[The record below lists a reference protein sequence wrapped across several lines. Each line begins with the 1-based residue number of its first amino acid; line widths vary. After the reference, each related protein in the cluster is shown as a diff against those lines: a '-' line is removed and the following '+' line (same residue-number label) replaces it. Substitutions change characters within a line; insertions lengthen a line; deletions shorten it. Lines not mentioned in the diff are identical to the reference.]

1 MPIGTVKWVDQ
12 ENGFIVSITRDPGQ
26 GQSSSSRGSSG
37 QLAQNKN
44 DCNVPIRS
52 TAFPPGAWVNEGQMV
67 SYDVI
72 QGTKG
77 PHAANIRLV
86 INTTPKASSSLG
98 R

>member
-1 MPIGTVKWVDQ
+1 VGRSGKRVHCIHHERSGSRSVKQQSRQIRTIGT
-12 ENGFIVSITRDPGQ
+12 E
-26 GQSSSSRGSSG
+26 
-37 QLAQNKN
+37 KN
-44 DCNVPIRS
+44 DCNVPIRC